1 MLLASVNIFWCNT
14 IKLGIRLAHLFISL
28 PFFSMD
34 LGSNPNTVQLPM
46 WIRFSVPTWFKGFPW
61 CSPQSNTIQ
70 KINTQI
76 VGLCND
82 GVPDLITI
90 IIIIINVF
98 ITRLFQRIQSTIYF
112 YFKVSGTKILKL
124 WDLILSTPCNGLHGA
139 TAHTAATARN
149 TRANPFSFR

>member
-14 IKLGIRLAHLFISL
+14 IKLAIRLAHLFISL

-34 LGSNPNTVQLPM
+34 PGSNPNTVELPM

-124 WDLILSTPCNGLHGA
+124 WDLILSTPC
-139 TAHTAATARN
+139 HTAATARI